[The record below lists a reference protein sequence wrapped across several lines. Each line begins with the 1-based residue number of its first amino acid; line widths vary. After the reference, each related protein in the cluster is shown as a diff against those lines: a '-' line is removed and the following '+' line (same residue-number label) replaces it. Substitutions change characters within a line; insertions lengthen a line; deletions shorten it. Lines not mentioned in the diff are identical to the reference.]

1 VRLAL
6 LLAAACLGLTGCAT
20 IKSWFAPSIP
30 PPPARAEQPDESV
43 RRGARPPAPAAP
55 RTAPLAPAAPRA
67 APPAP
72 SAPRPPAPAPAAPR
86 AAPPAPSAPR
96 TTPPAPAAPPP
107 APDVPP
113 PVLSPVLSAVDEQ
126 KLRAETQQLIDGAE
140 QRLRQIDP
148 AKLASGE
155 QDSLRTVQS
164 FLDKARDAVQAQD
177 IQRAY
182 TLADKAYL
190 LADELTQR
198 PR

>member
-20 IKSWFAPSIP
+20 IKSWFASPT
-30 PPPARAEQPDESV
+30 PPAALVEQPDESA
-43 RRGARPPAPAAP
+43 RPEARPPAPAAP
-55 RTAPLAPAAPRA
+55 RVTPPAPVAPAAPRV

-72 SAPRPPAPAPAAPR
+72 VVPRPPAPAPAAPT
-86 AAPPAPSAPR
+86 PAPE
-96 TTPPAPAAPPP
+96 
-107 APDVPP
+107 VPP

-126 KLRAETQQLIDGAE
+126 RLRAETQQRIEGAE

-148 AKLASGE
+148 AKLAAGQ
-155 QDSLRTVQS
+155 QDSLLTVQS
-164 FLDKARDAVQAQD
+164 FLDKAREAVQAKD

-182 TLADKAYL
+182 TLADKAFL
-190 LADELTQR
+190 LADELARR